1 MRKRKID
8 FMDEKLYIR
17 VAVYVGNYLNRQ
29 LSGFYYLDE
38 INCCEWAPC
47 LKNQFMV
54 FLGNE
59 KKFCKWNDKCTDF
72 DAVRLIKWV
81 FG

>member
-8 FMDEKLYIR
+8 FMDGKLYIR

-47 LKNQFMV
+47 LKN
-54 FLGNE
+54 
-59 KKFCKWNDKCTDF
+59 
-72 DAVRLIKWV
+72 
-81 FG
+81 